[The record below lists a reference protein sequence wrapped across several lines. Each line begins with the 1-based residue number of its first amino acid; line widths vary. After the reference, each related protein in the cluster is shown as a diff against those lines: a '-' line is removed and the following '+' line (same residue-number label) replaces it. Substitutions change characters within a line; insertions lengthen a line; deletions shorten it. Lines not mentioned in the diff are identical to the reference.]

1 MRGAFFLAGALAV
14 TGSLMVAS
22 TAADAR
28 RRPEVRVDATPSAV
42 VTAEMALS
50 RLAREK
56 GVVAAL
62 LETATSDAVL
72 FTPDMVA
79 AQAALRKSGYAPLS
93 MNRTVRRVLMS
104 CDGALAVASGRWQG
118 ENSASGQFVT
128 VWQRQGDGRGRKDVL
143 KQWKWLATAATTD
156 AATTDTARASDAA
169 EDDGPELVETSV
181 AACSN
186 IPTERLPAPYPVGT
200 KFPKEEVS
208 ADRSLRWIVR
218 TDPDGAQALM
228 VELWD
233 GVIPGMIDLPLPR
246 KTTGAAS

>member
-1 MRGAFFLAGALAV
+1 M

-62 LETATSDAVL
+62 QETATSDAVL

-79 AQAALRKSGYAPLS
+79 AQAALRKSGYAPPS

-156 AATTDTARASDAA
+156 AATTDSARASDAA
-169 EDDGPELVETSV
+169 EDGPELVETSV
-181 AACSN
+181 AACSK

-200 KFPKEEVS
+200 KFPKEGVS
-208 ADRSLRWIVR
+208 ADRSLRWTVR

-228 VELWD
+228 VEMWD

-246 KTTGAAS
+246 KATGAAS

>member
-1 MRGAFFLAGALAV
+1 M
-14 TGSLMVAS
+14 TGSLMVTS

-62 LETATSDAVL
+62 LETATSDAVM

-79 AQAALRKSGYAPLS
+79 AQAALRKSGYAPPS

-156 AATTDTARASDAA
+156 FATIDAASASDAA
-169 EDDGPELVETSV
+169 EDGPELVETSV

-246 KTTGAAS
+246 KATGAAS

>member
-1 MRGAFFLAGALAV
+1 M

-79 AQAALRKSGYAPLS
+79 AQAALRKSGYAPPS

-156 AATTDTARASDAA
+156 FATIDAASASDAA
-169 EDDGPELVETSV
+169 EDGPELVETSV

-246 KTTGAAS
+246 KATGAAS

>member
-28 RRPEVRVDATPSAV
+28 RRPQVRVDATPSAV
-42 VTAEMALS
+42 VAAEMALS

-56 GVVAAL
+56 GVVVAL

-79 AQAALRKSGYAPLS
+79 AQAALRKSGYTLQS

-156 AATTDTARASDAA
+156 FATIDAASASDAA
-169 EDDGPELVETSV
+169 EDGPELVETSV

-200 KFPKEEVS
+200 KFPKEGVS
-208 ADRSLRWIVR
+208 ADRSLRWTVR

-246 KTTGAAS
+246 KATGAAS

>member
-1 MRGAFFLAGALAV
+1 M

-56 GVVAAL
+56 GVAAAL

-79 AQAALRKSGYAPLS
+79 AQAALRKSGYAPPS

-169 EDDGPELVETSV
+169 EDGPELVETSV
-181 AACSN
+181 AACSK
-186 IPTERLPAPYPVGT
+186 IPTEQLPAPYPVGT
-200 KFPKEEVS
+200 KFPKEGVS
-208 ADRSLRWIVR
+208 ADRSLRWTVR

-246 KTTGAAS
+246 KATGAAS